1 MCLWFQWS
9 DSSFFS
15 VSFSVSLTG
24 LITSLYFSLGA
35 VQTLFLFVTI
45 SFLSLSFVFLALCSL
60 PLSLYNKQAY
70 FFSWFMWL
78 IPLNQLL
85 LQRTNKDFHFSLLQ
99 RTNRGFHYCRG
110 FTFRLFDGLEH
121 ASPICVYME
130 VQQRI
135 TSLSEPE
142 FWSGN
147 TIWVL
152 GFLFF
157 CFGDKRLVLL

>member
-70 FFSWFMWL
+70 FFNWFMWL

-85 LQRTNKDFHFSLLQ
+85 LQRKNKDFRFSLLQ
-99 RTNRGFHYCRG
+99 RTNRGFHCCRG
-110 FTFRLFDGLEH
+110 FFFFWVCLLGWKML
-121 ASPICVYME
+121 AWSVCIWKC
-130 VQQRI
+130 
-135 TSLSEPE
+135 SEE
-142 FWSGN
+142 SQV
-147 TIWVL
+147 WVWILIGKYGL
-152 GFLFF
+152 GFRVCVFF
-157 CFGDKRLVLL
+157 FFFFGG